1 VVSITQL
8 PIIFKRTETGS
19 IQQLELIVKNNTFY
33 TVTGKVG
40 GKLIT
45 SIPTVVEG
53 KNIGR
58 SNETSPVEQAI
69 KEAQAKWDKKV
80 EKGYSTNIKKI
91 DTCRTYFEPMLAHK
105 YNDYKDNIK
114 FPVLVSPKIDGCRMV
129 AQKNG
134 LWTRNGK
141 PYVSCP
147 HIIELLKP
155 IFDIHPT
162 WVIDGEVYS
171 HDNNFEKI
179 ISLVKRTKPT
189 ITDLK
194 DSEDMVKLWI
204 FDGLT
209 EYKTMGFWT
218 RFDKIKNEI
227 KNLIPDY
234 KKHIVFVENEIA
246 NSHEEVVKAHDKYVS
261 QGYEGVMIRVADS
274 EYENKRSKH
283 LLKLKAF
290 LDDEYEIIDIIEG
303 KGNRSGMAGNL
314 ELKMP
319 NGKTFSAGIRGGE
332 DYYKELLKNKNK
344 LIGKNTTIRYQ
355 NLSEDGIPRFPIA
368 INIAPIDR

>member
-1 VVSITQL
+1 MVSITQL

-129 AQKNG
+129 AQKK
-134 LWTRNGK
+134 W
-141 PYVSCP
+141 
-147 HIIELLKP
+147 
-155 IFDIHPT
+155 
-162 WVIDGEVYS
+162 
-171 HDNNFEKI
+171 
-179 ISLVKRTKPT
+179 
-189 ITDLK
+189 
-194 DSEDMVKLWI
+194 
-204 FDGLT
+204 
-209 EYKTMGFWT
+209 
-218 RFDKIKNEI
+218 
-227 KNLIPDY
+227 
-234 KKHIVFVENEIA
+234 A
-246 NSHEEVVKAHDKYVS
+246 
-261 QGYEGVMIRVADS
+261 
-274 EYENKRSKH
+274 
-283 LLKLKAF
+283 
-290 LDDEYEIIDIIEG
+290 LD
-303 KGNRSGMAGNL
+303 
-314 ELKMP
+314 
-319 NGKTFSAGIRGGE
+319 
-332 DYYKELLKNKNK
+332 
-344 LIGKNTTIRYQ
+344 
-355 NLSEDGIPRFPIA
+355 
-368 INIAPIDR
+368 

>member
-1 VVSITQL
+1 MVSITQL

-344 LIGKNTTIRYQ
+344 LIGKNTTI
-355 NLSEDGIPRFPIA
+355 
-368 INIAPIDR
+368 

>member
-141 PYVSCP
+141 EYVSCP
-147 HIIELLKP
+147 HISKMLAP
-155 IFDIHPT
+155 IFEAHPNF
-162 WVIDGEVYS
+162 ICDGEIYS

-204 FDGLT
+204 FDGVTTDKKLEFT
-209 EYKTMGFWT
+209 KRFELIKT
-218 RFDKIKNEI
+218 EI

-261 QGYEGVMIRVADS
+261 QGYEGVMIRIADS
-274 EYENKRSKH
+274 EYENKRSKN

-332 DYYKELLKNKNK
+332 NYYKELLKNKNK
-344 LIGKNTTIRYQ
+344 LIGKNATIRYQ

-368 INIAPIDR
+368 TAIVPMDR